1 MSMSDQIH
9 YECCPICGG
18 QEWDAIFP
26 VVDQLVSKQA
36 FDIIECKRCG
46 VRITQDAPGLSASG
60 AFYASDAYVSHSNT
74 NKGLINQLYQLVRK
88 RTLSQK
94 VTLIESC
101 TGLKGGRLLDVGSGT
116 GAFVAALRHAGWRAD
131 GLEPD
136 PTARQVAAKDFA
148 ITLMESDQLFKLP
161 PGEFDAIT
169 LWHVLE
175 HVHDLDGYMQ
185 AFRRLLKPGGRLLLA
200 LPNHTS
206 FDANHFQR
214 WWAAYDVPR
223 HLYHFAPA
231 SIRHLAQRH
240 GFECR
245 SIRPMWYDAFYIS
258 LLSHQHKTGS
268 SRWFSSFW
276 IGMRSNWNALFNR
289 ERASSLIYELKPI

>member
-1 MSMSDQIH
+1 MVMSDQIH
-9 YECCPICGG
+9 YEFCPVCSGKA
-18 QEWDAIFP
+18 WDSIFS
-26 VVDQLVSKQA
+26 VVDQLVSKHA
-36 FDIIECKRCG
+36 FSIIQCKNCG
-46 VRITQDAPGLSASG
+46 LRVTQDAPGPLSSSAY
-60 AFYASDAYVSHSNT
+60 YASEAYVSHSNT
-74 NKGLINQLYQLVRK
+74 KQGLINRLYQLVRT

-94 VTLIESC
+94 VKWVERC
-101 TGLKGGRLLDVGSGT
+101 TRLRGGRILDVGSGA
-116 GAFVAALRHAGWRAD
+116 GAFVAALRCAGWRAD

-136 PTARQVAAKDFA
+136 PTARQVAINDFG
-148 ITLMESDQLFKLP
+148 ITLMESNQLFKLP
-161 PGEFDAIT
+161 AGEFDAIT

-240 GFECR
+240 GFDCR

>member
-1 MSMSDQIH
+1 MVMSDQIH
-9 YECCPICGG
+9 YEYCPVCGG
-18 QEWDAIFP
+18 QAWDTVFP

-36 FDIIECKRCG
+36 FSIIQCKNCK
-46 VRITQDAPGLSASG
+46 VRITQDAPGPVSSG
-60 AFYASDAYVSHSNT
+60 AYYASDAYISHSNT
-74 NKGLINQLYQLVRK
+74 KKGLINRLYQLVRT

-94 VTLIESC
+94 VKLVEQC
-101 TGLKGGRLLDVGSGT
+101 TRLRGGRILDVGSGT
-116 GAFVAALRHAGWRAD
+116 GAFVAALRRAGWRAD

-136 PTARQVAAKDFA
+136 STARQVAINDFG

-161 PGEFDAIT
+161 SGEFDAIT

-185 AFRRLLKPGGRLLLA
+185 AFHRLLKPGGRLLLA

-206 FDANHFQR
+206 FDASHFKQ

-231 SIRHLAQRH
+231 SIRKLAARH
-240 GFECR
+240 GYECR

-268 SRWFSSFW
+268 SRWLSSIW
-276 IGMRSNWNALFNR
+276 IGLRSNVMALSNQ
-289 ERASSLIYELKPI
+289 EKASSLIYELKTV